1 MQGRPPANITWWRD
15 NAVLIDNSF
24 ETQSEGYEAEIV
36 INDLE
41 IAKLDR
47 YHNGV
52 ILTCQAKNDIQ
63 VPPANSSVQIR
74 MHCKYKIG
82 RQTTYCKIQ
91 KYLLF

>member
-1 MQGRPPANITWWRD
+1 MQGRPPANVTWFRD
-15 NAVLIDNSF
+15 NVVLIDDSF
-24 ETQSEGYEAEIV
+24 ESQNEGPEAETV
-36 INDLE
+36 INDLQ

-63 VPPANSSVQIR
+63 VAPASSSVQIR

-82 RQTTYCKIQ
+82 RQTTY
-91 KYLLF
+91 